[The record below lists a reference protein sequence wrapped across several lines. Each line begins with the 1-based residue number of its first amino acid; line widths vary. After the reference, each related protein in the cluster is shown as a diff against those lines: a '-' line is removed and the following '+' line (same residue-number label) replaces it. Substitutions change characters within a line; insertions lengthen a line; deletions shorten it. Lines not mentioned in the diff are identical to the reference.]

1 MQALFDFFV
10 QTQKLKEVKRSG
22 WALRGIKNGEHVSD
36 HSFSVALMA
45 YVFAKRKGL
54 NEEKAIKMALVHD
67 VFEVLTGDIP
77 TRLKEENQPIKNSE
91 KKEAEE
97 KALKEILKPL
107 DEKLRKE
114 IFSLWEE
121 FEEGKSREA
130 VLVRELDKLDMALQ
144 GFVYEKEE
152 RNTKSLDEFFEVAKE
167 RIKEPEL
174 AEILELIL
182 SERKKEA

>member
-1 MQALFDFFV
+1 MGFPTEEFKFSAFILTLFPFKLFFMQALFDFFV

-77 TRLKEENQPIKNSE
+77 TRLKNICESNIYIKDFPSGWRDPGIKRDAVRKSWARSIMQKKPI
-91 KKEAEE
+91 
-97 KALKEILKPL
+97 
-107 DEKLRKE
+107 EKLLIAIAIRQPQNGRKNA
-114 IFSLWEE
+114 S
-121 FEEGKSREA
+121 
-130 VLVRELDKLDMALQ
+130 
-144 GFVYEKEE
+144 
-152 RNTKSLDEFFEVAKE
+152 
-167 RIKEPEL
+167 PP
-174 AEILELIL
+174 
-182 SERKKEA
+182 